1 MKLYLD
7 KVFESTTVAKMSGKY
22 YARNILAL
30 EGYALQGEK
39 VIGLILRCILFRL
52 YLGIQP

>member
-22 YARNILAL
+22 YARNIF
-30 EGYALQGEK
+30 ALQGQK
-39 VIGLILRCILFRL
+39 IRVLILRYILFRL
-52 YLGIQP
+52 YLGIRP